1 MKCDLCNK
9 PAVVHEMIVKHGV
22 QKEVHLCEEHAAAS
36 GISMP
41 GQQPINQI
49 LTQFVISQSQ
59 KSTPSS
65 SGAAR
70 KSCPECGLSFAMFR
84 KHGVLGCAN
93 CYEAFKAQLSPLI
106 ERAQNGG
113 THHVGKAPQRAGT
126 SIDRQLQRQR
136 LIKELDAAVCAEQY
150 ERAAKIRD
158 LLSSL
163 DESGAAGEI
172 VRPSSKYHSGD

>member
-36 GISMP
+36 GIPMP
-41 GQQPINQI
+41 GQQQPINQI
-49 LTQFVISQSQ
+49 LTQFVISQPE
-59 KSTPSS
+59 KSAQ
-65 SGAAR
+65 AASPR
-70 KSCPECGLSFAMFR
+70 KSCQECGMSFSLFR
-84 KHGVLGCAN
+84 KHGVLGCPS

-113 THHVGKAPQRAGT
+113 THHIGKAPRRAGT

-158 LLSSL
+158 LLTAL
-163 DESGAAGEI
+163 DEKGRAGKS
-172 VRPSSKYHSGD
+172 VRPPSHHPTSD